1 MVRGSVVMPGG
12 TGKTKRVLVI
22 AKPDKA
28 KEALEAGADF
38 AGSDEYIKKIAE
50 ENWFEFD
57 TLVATPDMMVQ
68 VGKIGRVLGPRG
80 LMPNPKV
87 GTVTADVKKAVTELK
102 AGRVEF
108 RVEKAGIIQTP
119 FGKASFKPE
128 ALAQNLRA
136 LLEQLMKLKPQ
147 TSKGTYMKS
156 ITISTT
162 HGPGIKID
170 PTPFTDAEPKP
181 KLHLRFRR
189 LTVEEAGITNKP
201 CGDEWTIRTSCSLR
215 SRPSLLI
222 QTRGS
227 LLSVGD
233 TMERA
238 KKEEVLGEITEAW
251 KNVASIVV
259 ADYRGITVPVVTAM
273 RDDFRKANCHYRVIK
288 NSLVKIAVKGSK
300 MEPITPAHESAPPP

>member
-1 MVRGSVVMPGG
+1 MAGKKYRKAVEGFEPLRKYSVTEACTVVTKTKISTKWDETVDVSVRLGVNPKYADQMVRGSVVMPSG

-28 KEALEAGADF
+28 REALEAGADY

-119 FGKASFKPE
+119 IGKASFAPE
-128 ALAQNLRA
+128 KLQANLQA
-136 LLEQLMKLKPQ
+136 LLDMLMKLKPP
-147 TSKGTYMKS
+147 TAKGTYMKS
-156 ITISTT
+156 VTISTT
-162 HGPGIKID
+162 HGPGVKVD
-170 PTPFTDAEPKP
+170 
-181 KLHLRFRR
+181 
-189 LTVEEAGITNKP
+189 
-201 CGDEWTIRTSCSLR
+201 TIAF
-215 SRPSLLI
+215 
-222 QTRGS
+222 Q
-227 LLSVGD
+227 
-233 TMERA
+233 
-238 KKEEVLGEITEAW
+238 
-251 KNVASIVV
+251 
-259 ADYRGITVPVVTAM
+259 
-273 RDDFRKANCHYRVIK
+273 
-288 NSLVKIAVKGSK
+288 AVDQ
-300 MEPITPAHESAPPP
+300 A